1 MRNATS
7 RNDDATTDAHGTTG
21 SDGSASNDDGTA
33 SWACSGVSPGCVRV
47 QVMLVMKHFVCSI
60 ILSLLAIIISLLS
73 ICERNFH
80 RCNCVY
86 CCADCTHDNAAL
98 LHSKS
103 LLWTIVS

>member
-7 RNDDATTDAHGTTG
+7 RNDDAATDAHGTTG
-21 SDGSASNDDGTA
+21 SDGSASHDDGTA
-33 SWACSGVSPGCVRV
+33 SWTCCGVSPGYVRV
-47 QVMLVMKHFVCSI
+47 QVMPVMKQFVCSI

-73 ICERNFH
+73 ICECNFQ

-86 CCADCTHDNAAL
+86 SCADCTDGNAAIL
-98 LHSKS
+98 LSKS